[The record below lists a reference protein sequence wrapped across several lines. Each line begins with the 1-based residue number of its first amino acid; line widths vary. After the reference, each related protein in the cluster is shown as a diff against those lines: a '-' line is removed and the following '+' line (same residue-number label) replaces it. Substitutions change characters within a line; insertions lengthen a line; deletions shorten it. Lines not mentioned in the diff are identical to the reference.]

1 MRSLLE
7 GLKLIWTISRHIN
20 NKDNIE
26 QFEHILEAIS
36 NEICQKVRNKI
47 DIRTI
52 FSKKKPADAIADI
65 ESGILVLDR
74 WSVEFS
80 RTKQEIENELTIA
93 RWDFNNPKQ
102 MFEKPSHMVRILQD
116 LKTTCKI
123 TKEFYA
129 ILSNELAA
137 VTGSRSNIDNV
148 REKVS
153 E

>member
-1 MRSLLE
+1 M
-7 GLKLIWTISRHIN
+7 
-20 NKDNIE
+20 
-26 QFEHILEAIS
+26 EAIS

-65 ESGILVLDR
+65 EASIEVLDR
-74 WSVEFS
+74 WYHEFF
-80 RTKQEIENELTIA
+80 RTKTTIENELSIP
-93 RWDFNNPKQ
+93 RWDFNIKQ
-102 MFEKPSHMVRILQD
+102 LFEKPTHMIRILQD